1 MLKPK
6 KYFSML
12 LTTAKYVASSGFNA
26 LLALLMWAVINFE
39 SVDAKNQHTGI

>member
-1 MLKPK
+1 MLNPR

-12 LTTAKYVASSGFNA
+12 RIAARYFANSGINA